1 MGALMRDRP
10 FRPWVNWSIVVPMIT
25 DLPNLLTLSRIVA
38 IPLLVALVAIN
49 RPGAAAAA
57 CLLFIVAAVTDYFD
71 GHLARSR
78 KQQSDLGRMLDP
90 IADKLLVGAS
100 LMVLAGLNR
109 LDYGA
114 LWPAIVIL
122 CREILVSGL
131 REYLAG
137 TRISLPV
144 TRLAKWKT
152 GFQMTAIG
160 FLLAGD
166 STGVL
171 LGMPW
176 LPVGLMGSV
185 MLWIAAVLTLMTGWD
200 YLIAGLRH
208 VEQATPVTTLDSA
221 P

>member
-1 MGALMRDRP
+1 
-10 FRPWVNWSIVVPMIT
+10 MIT

-38 IPLLVALVAIN
+38 IPVLVVLVAVG
-49 RPGAAAAA
+49 RPEADAAA
-57 CLLFIVAAVTDYFD
+57 CLLFIAAAVTDYFD

-78 KQQSDLGRMLDP
+78 QLQSDLGRMLDP

-100 LMVLAGLNR
+100 LMVLAGLDR
-109 LDYGA
+109 MPFGA

-166 STGVL
+166 STGGL
-171 LGMPW
+171 IHMPW
-176 LPVGLMGSV
+176 LPVGLLGSL
-185 MLWIAAVLTLMTGWD
+185 MLWIAAVLTLVTGWD
-200 YLIAGLRH
+200 YLVAGLRH
-208 VEQATPVTTLDSA
+208 VEQATVKPATDSA
-221 P
+221 S

>member
-1 MGALMRDRP
+1 
-10 FRPWVNWSIVVPMIT
+10 MIT

-38 IPLLVALVAIN
+38 IPVLLGLVAMN
-49 RPGAAAAA
+49 RPEMDAAA
-57 CLLFIVAAVTDYFD
+57 CVLFIVAAVTDYFD

-78 KQQSDLGRMLDP
+78 HLQSDLGRMLDP

-100 LMVLAGLNR
+100 LMVLAGLAR
-109 LDYGA
+109 LPYGA

-137 TRISLPV
+137 TRINLPV

-166 STGVL
+166 STGRL
-171 LGMPW
+171 LHMPW
-176 LPVGLMGSV
+176 LPVGLLGSL
-185 MLWIAAVLTLMTGWD
+185 MLWIAAVLTLKTGGD
-200 YLIAGLRH
+200 YLMAGLRH
-208 VEQATPVTTLDSA
+208 LGNAGNGKRSAGSAT
-221 P
+221 